1 MKGVAA
7 SKVGAAKAVVK
18 SVRMGC
24 EISSQKPIEAEV
36 KLLITG
42 RQVEVTRLVT
52 TSEDHC
58 DDNNCTVCFES
69 PENSL
74 GGSIDN
80 IEAKAKI
87 AKADARKTRR
97 RREYRLKRKQKRRE
111 EKNAR
116 REAERAANLQMTGSG
131 SSHGGSIDMGS
142 SISGFTAGNSDE
154 TQSSVTNYSDEKE
167 SYVTR
172 YTSRKK
178 LPKNIVEII
187 TILESSDSED
197 EMVRI
202 TRKMREREYN

>member
-1 MKGVAA
+1 M
-7 SKVGAAKAVVK
+7 
-18 SVRMGC
+18 
-24 EISSQKPIEAEV
+24 
-36 KLLITG
+36 
-42 RQVEVTRLVT
+42 
-52 TSEDHC
+52 
-58 DDNNCTVCFES
+58 
-69 PENSL
+69 
-74 GGSIDN
+74 
-80 IEAKAKI
+80 
-87 AKADARKTRR
+87 RK
-97 RREYRLKRKQKRRE
+97 KQRRRE

-116 REAERAANLQMTGSG
+116 REAQERSANLQMAGSG
-131 SSHGGSIDMGS
+131 SSLGGSIDMGS

-202 TRKMREREYN
+202 TRKI

>member
-1 MKGVAA
+1 M
-7 SKVGAAKAVVK
+7 
-18 SVRMGC
+18 
-24 EISSQKPIEAEV
+24 
-36 KLLITG
+36 
-42 RQVEVTRLVT
+42 EVTRLVT
-52 TSEDHC
+52 TSTDHC

-69 PENSL
+69 PGNSL
-74 GGSIDN
+74 GGSIDD

-87 AKADARKTRR
+87 AKADARKIRR

-142 SISGFTAGNSDE
+142 STSGFTAGNSDE
-154 TQSSVTNYSDEKE
+154 TQSSVTNYSDETE

-187 TILESSDSED
+187 TLLESSDSED

-202 TRKMREREYN
+202 TRKTRERDYN

>member
-1 MKGVAA
+1 MKYLNDDHDKIDKNDNNGANTSEEIHSDEIPHKVVKRRSSRLKGAAA

-69 PENSL
+69 PGNSL

-80 IEAKAKI
+80 IGDAIDNMEAKAKLDR
-87 AKADARKTRR
+87 ADERRKRR
-97 RREYRLKRKQKRRE
+97 RREYRLKRKLKRQE
-111 EKNAR
+111 NAR
-116 REAERAANLQMTGSG
+116 REAERAANLQMTGLG
-131 SSHGGSIDMGS
+131 SLHGRSIDMG
-142 SISGFTAGNSDE
+142 G
-154 TQSSVTNYSDEKE
+154 
-167 SYVTR
+167 
-172 YTSRKK
+172 
-178 LPKNIVEII
+178 
-187 TILESSDSED
+187 
-197 EMVRI
+197 
-202 TRKMREREYN
+202 